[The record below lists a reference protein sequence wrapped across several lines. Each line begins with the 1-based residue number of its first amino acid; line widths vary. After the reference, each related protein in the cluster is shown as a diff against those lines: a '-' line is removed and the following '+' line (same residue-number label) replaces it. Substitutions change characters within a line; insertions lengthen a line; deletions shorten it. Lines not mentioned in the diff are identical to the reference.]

1 MIRGRVLERRRA
13 EQSERIGQARG
24 YVEALARE
32 IPVRAAVVFG
42 SVARGDFNLWSD
54 TDLLLVSEAFAGAPR
69 ARDEQLGRWPAGVQP
84 IAWTPDEWHVQL
96 ARRNPIARE
105 AAERGVWLRGGV
117 ADLESLELGGAGS
130 DRRTRAT

>member
-13 EQSERIGQARG
+13 EQSEWIERARS
-24 YVEALARE
+24 YVDVLARD
-32 IPVRAAVVFG
+32 IPIRAAAVVG

-54 TDLLLVSEAFAGAPR
+54 TDLLVVSDAFDVSPR

-84 IAWTPDEWHVQL
+84 IAWTPEEWHAQIE
-96 ARRNPIARE
+96 RGNPIARE

-117 ADLESLELGGAGS
+117 ADLETAELAGAGS
-130 DRRTRAT
+130 DRQTRAT